1 MPEITQNKLLTPVTY
16 GNFQAY
22 YFRRK
27 KNREGQREKGLGRK
41 KEERKK
47 RIKKKEKRTQPV
59 IQTHR
64 NSGQAYVI
72 EKMFRNTK
80 AILRKKDGAGGKN
93 SPDFNTT
100 KLQSSRQYGTVTK
113 IEV

>member
-1 MPEITQNKLLTPVTY
+1 MPEITQNKLLTLVTY

-72 EKMFRNTK
+72 EKMFMY
-80 AILRKKDGAGGKN
+80 
-93 SPDFNTT
+93 FFHQ
-100 KLQSSRQYGTVTK
+100 KLTCFPGSQGTFLLYHKT
-113 IEV
+113 

>member
-22 YFRRK
+22 YFRGK

-41 KEERKK
+41 KEEMKK

-72 EKMFRNTK
+72 EKMFMY
-80 AILRKKDGAGGKN
+80 
-93 SPDFNTT
+93 FFHQ
-100 KLQSSRQYGTVTK
+100 KLTCFPGSQGTFLLYHKT
-113 IEV
+113 